1 MIELRK
7 LEWGDVDGVHSLLSR
22 MDVVQHMLFSVYSRE
37 ESEKFVRDSLV
48 ESPSEQCWKSIVRA
62 VSDSGTGTLVGL
74 GGLVIMRGAEEGEIW
89 YLVDPDSWGKGV
101 ATETAT
107 RLLNLGFGELGLHRI
122 WASSLPENPASGRV
136 LEKAGMRNEGF
147 LVGNLKIHGVWKS
160 SFLYAILAEERR
172 PVNPNTP

>member
-107 RLLNLGFGELGLHRI
+107 RLLNLGFGELG
-122 WASSLPENPASGRV
+122 
-136 LEKAGMRNEGF
+136 
-147 LVGNLKIHGVWKS
+147 
-160 SFLYAILAEERR
+160 
-172 PVNPNTP
+172 

>member
-1 MIELRK
+1 MSTAFI
-7 LEWGDVDGVHSLLSR
+7 HFFSR
-22 MDVVQHMLFSVYSRE
+22 MDVVRHMLFSVYSRE

-48 ESPSEQCWKSIVRA
+48 ESPSESCWKSIVRA
-62 VSDSGTGTLVGL
+62 VSDGGTDTLLGL

-89 YLVDPDSWGKGV
+89 YLVDPDFWGKGI

-107 RLLNLGFGELGLHRI
+107 RLLDFGFGELGLHRI

-160 SFLYAILAEERR
+160 SFLYAMLAEERR